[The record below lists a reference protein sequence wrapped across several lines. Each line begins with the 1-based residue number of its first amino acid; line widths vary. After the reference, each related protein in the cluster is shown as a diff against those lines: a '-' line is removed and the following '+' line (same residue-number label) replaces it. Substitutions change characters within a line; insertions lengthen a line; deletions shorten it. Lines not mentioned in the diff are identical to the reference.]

1 MPLSLPILPVAL
13 QKIVDF
19 LRHCSKVETAYSV
32 RESLVGGYPAV
43 LFPYYIL
50 VDAHGTVAAH
60 GHLTEMAMKLDEMSR
75 EDMTGTSA
83 DDKSRESAKP

>member
-32 RESLVGGYPAV
+32 RESLLQHLLV
-43 LFPYYIL
+43 L
-50 VDAHGTVAAH
+50 G
-60 GHLTEMAMKLDEMSR
+60 KLLFDFGER
-75 EDMTGTSA
+75 NWL
-83 DDKSRESAKP
+83 

>member
-1 MPLSLPILPVAL
+1 VQPSSYPTLLA
-13 QKIVDF
+13 Q
-19 LRHCSKVETAYSV
+19 E
-32 RESLVGGYPAV
+32 EGELVGGYPAV
-43 LFPYYIL
+43 VFPHYIL